1 MACTC
6 QEFTRTLGQTLF
18 CPCQLSSKQYTVPS
32 RGAGDDVRDTEVLQ
46 FPVLRCI
53 RTCTALY
60 TVKTVHPA
68 LATCTIITNYDPSS
82 DAKRY
87 RFEITILFTY
97 RTVPLTGAQGSAVD
111 TIPREARK
119 AETRATVNCRAMLVA
134 CAVSCFLDACVV
146 SFSSFTFCFTRY
158 RPKSITGYSR
168 KISSRYCTVR

>member
-1 MACTC
+1 MDWGLAHVTLACTC

-82 DAKRY
+82 
-87 RFEITILFTY
+87 
-97 RTVPLTGAQGSAVD
+97 
-111 TIPREARK
+111 
-119 AETRATVNCRAMLVA
+119 ETRNDTDLRLLYNLHTV
-134 CAVSCFLDACVV
+134 
-146 SFSSFTFCFTRY
+146 
-158 RPKSITGYSR
+158 
-168 KISSRYCTVR
+168 